1 MDVFAQLIEFR
12 QATYQCL
19 CRAKDAT
26 FELMD
31 AILLTRNAYSL
42 ADLSMCPVFRRQWSS
57 IYEAIQDTRPQR
69 HKLMRLYTKEIP
81 KQERIILA
89 GDHTAWSRPDA
100 PTLRERTYEHY
111 AQGGRG
117 GRPVTPGYGYSTIAW
132 IPETEG
138 SWALPLRHE
147 RITSWENPIDK
158 AVWQLQQVCPHLP
171 SRPITL
177 WDIEYGCAPF
187 VIKTANIKAD
197 KLMRLRSNLCLW
209 GEPPKYSGRGKPRV
223 HGEKFKLNDTS
234 TWSETTQTIEQEDAK
249 LGRVRIQLWTGK
261 HFRLSPDHP
270 MSIILVERLLED
282 GYPRVNK
289 PMWLAFVG
297 EEMPPLSELWKL
309 YLRRFAVDALSPKIL
324 PALVLLI
331 CVPRRVLVVI
341 GLAKFL
347 RVRPRNHWY
356 RFLKQRLHWTL
367 PKLATPQQCDRWSD
381 LMPLMTWELW
391 LARDIVNDN
400 PLPWQKQMTQFTP
413 GRVAQAMPGILL
425 RVSTPAKSP
434 KPRGKSP
441 GWKTGQP
448 RQRRIRYPIVKKRTS
463 YSPKPEQKPA

>member
-1 MDVFAQLIEFR
+1 MAVQKNEGMPVVRTSSPVAEDERSTTNSLSAAMDVFAQLREFR
-12 QATYQCL
+12 QAAYQCL

-42 ADLSMCPVFRRQWSS
+42 ADLSMCPVFRRQWPS

-69 HKLMRLYTKEIP
+69 NKLMRLYSKKIP
-81 KQERIILA
+81 KEERIILA

-100 PTLRERTYEHY
+100 RTLRERTYEHY
-111 AQGGRG
+111 TQGGRG

-158 AVWQLQQVCPHLP
+158 ATWQLRLVCQNLP

-187 VIKTANIKAD
+187 VSKTADIPAD

-223 HGEKFKLNDTS
+223 HGDKFKLNDSS
-234 TWSETTQTIEQEDAK
+234 TWSEPTQTIEQEDVK
-249 LGRVRIQLWTGK
+249 LGKVRIRIWRKK
-261 HFRLSPDHP
+261 HFRLSPHHP

-282 GYPRVNK
+282 GSPRVNK

-297 EEMPPLSELWKL
+297 EEMPALSELWKL
-309 YLRRFAVDALSPKIL
+309 YLRRFAVD
-324 PALVLLI
+324 
-331 CVPRRVLVVI
+331 
-341 GLAKFL
+341 
-347 RVRPRNHWY
+347 HWY
-356 RFLKQRLHWTL
+356 RFIKQRLHWTL

-381 LMPLMTWELW
+381 LMPLITWELW

-400 PLPWQKQMTQFTP
+400 PLPWQKVITQLTP
-413 GRVAQAMPGILL
+413 GRVAQAMPAILM
-425 RVSTPAKSP
+425 RVSTPAQPP

-441 GWKTGQP
+441 GWKTGEK

-463 YSPKPEQKPA
+463 SSPKIAPKSA